1 MEEEE
6 DEEEEEG
13 ILLGAGLSMTGG
25 ALAEVGERAEQEDEE
40 RGLFTG
46 QSSRRTHT
54 SSGLSPPLLPAD
66 ESLPLFAFL
75 HVPFDLSRSSSLRP
89 FSLDSDEADS
99 TEDELPVRFH
109 VPTRGNDV
117 ECLPLFAPPPPF
129 SRFHVPVRLK
139 RDDVA
144 SCGRDG
150 LSEWER
156 LTSCL
161 LVVAGS
167 AVSGLDGES
176 NATAAAA
183 AAADSSSFLF
193 SVGLGASLM
202 KVDWR
207 TSTGFSV
214 SAFCF
219 FAAVEPPIL
228 DADSLLGMPPLL
240 LAAPLC
246 LAGLEVDD
254 DEALPGDA
262 VRGSCDS
269 FPPF

>member
-1 MEEEE
+1 MSSRLSQLRRRLRLEEEE
-6 DEEEEEG
+6 EEEEEG

-25 ALAEVGERAEQEDEE
+25 ALAAVGERAEQEEEE
-40 RGLFTG
+40 RGLLTG

-54 SSGLSPPLLPAD
+54 SSGWSPPLLAAD
-66 ESLPLFAFL
+66 ESPPLFAFL
-75 HVPFDLSRSSSLRP
+75 HVPFDLAALSSSLRP

-117 ECLPLFAPPPPF
+117 ECLPPFPPPPPPPF

-150 LSEWER
+150 LSECER

-167 AVSGLDGES
+167 GVSGLDGDS
-176 NATAAAA
+176 SAA

-202 KVDWR
+202 KVD
-207 TSTGFSV
+207 
-214 SAFCF
+214 
-219 FAAVEPPIL
+219 
-228 DADSLLGMPPLL
+228 
-240 LAAPLC
+240 
-246 LAGLEVDD
+246 
-254 DEALPGDA
+254 
-262 VRGSCDS
+262 
-269 FPPF
+269 